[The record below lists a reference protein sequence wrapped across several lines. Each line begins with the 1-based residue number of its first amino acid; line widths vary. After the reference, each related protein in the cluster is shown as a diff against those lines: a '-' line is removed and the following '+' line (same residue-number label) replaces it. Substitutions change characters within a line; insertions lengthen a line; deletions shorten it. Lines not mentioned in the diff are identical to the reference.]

1 MYPDPELAKK
11 MLHAHQL
18 TDIEEM
24 LIAWVHVV
32 AKVCQLYK
40 SAIGYQGNTLSVEKN
55 AISVV
60 NELPLLPEDFPVL
73 VARKNDPS
81 SPGDCKD
88 LKINKENVLTWLVW
102 LK

>member
-1 MYPDPELAKK
+1 MDPELEFTKL
-11 MLHAHQL
+11 MLHLPKL

-24 LIAWVHVV
+24 SIARVHVV
-32 AKVCQLYK
+32 MKVCRLSK
-40 SAIGYQGNTLSVEKN
+40 GDIGHQGNMLNMEQDI
-55 AISVV
+55 ISVV
-60 NELPLLPEDFPVL
+60 NKLPLLPEDFPVL